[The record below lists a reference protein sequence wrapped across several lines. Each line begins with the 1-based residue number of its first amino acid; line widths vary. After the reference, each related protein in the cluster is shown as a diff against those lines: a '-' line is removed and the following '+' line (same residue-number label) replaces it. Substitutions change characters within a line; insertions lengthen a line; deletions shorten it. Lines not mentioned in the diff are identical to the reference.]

1 MNDAGE
7 LSRKKIFKDD
17 DEAVGL
23 LSKNKEPSLP
33 GTLNRQKSDLLL
45 DDLEKAREIL
55 QAAISLEP
63 INKVS
68 FSIFNINSL
77 WFKSQIKT
85 FSKRRLLP

>member
-1 MNDAGE
+1 
-7 LSRKKIFKDD
+7 
-17 DEAVGL
+17 VGL

-68 FSIFNINSL
+68 FSIFNINRL
-77 WFKSQIKT
+77 WFKRQIKT